1 MPQVCPQF
9 TNKVPL
15 SLKNKKVNFWSLS
28 KQSLKVKEKKGA
40 AATSERKQG
49 PYLTYKLNGNI

>member
-1 MPQVCPQF
+1 MKPFETESESQG
-9 TNKVPL
+9 
-15 SLKNKKVNFWSLS
+15 
-28 KQSLKVKEKKGA
+28 KKGT